1 MVPVSDGIGLWYKI
15 IMCICFVCLAERH
28 YFQTANLNIL
38 FIIQKKSYN
47 LTDVSNL
54 SNFIF
59 GSLGA
64 Y

>member
-1 MVPVSDGIGLWYKI
+1 MVPVSDDIDLWYKI

-28 YFQTANLNIL
+28 YFQTVNLNIL
-38 FIIQKKSYN
+38 FIIQRKSYN

-54 SNFIF
+54 SNLIF
-59 GSLGA
+59 GSLVA